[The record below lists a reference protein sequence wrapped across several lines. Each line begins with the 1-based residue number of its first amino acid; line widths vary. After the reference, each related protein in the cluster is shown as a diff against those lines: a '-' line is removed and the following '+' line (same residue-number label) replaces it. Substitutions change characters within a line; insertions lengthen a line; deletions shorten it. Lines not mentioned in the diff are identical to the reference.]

1 MTHADIDRRIARL
14 VRRCVEKIDADPR
27 RLADTVAP
35 SVERIGIPAVRAEWR
50 TLLRLPWQELRML
63 LLEESER
70 GDRLRQ
76 NAPFGRLLTPR
87 ERMEVFRE
95 SRPA

>member
-14 VRRCVEKIDADPR
+14 VRRCIEKIDAHPE
-27 RLADTVAP
+27 RLHDTVGP
-35 SVERIGIPAVRAEWR
+35 SIERIGDPAVRAEWR
-50 TLLRLPWQELRML
+50 LLLQRPWAELRAL

-70 GDRLRQ
+70 AARLRQ

-95 SRPA
+95 SQAA